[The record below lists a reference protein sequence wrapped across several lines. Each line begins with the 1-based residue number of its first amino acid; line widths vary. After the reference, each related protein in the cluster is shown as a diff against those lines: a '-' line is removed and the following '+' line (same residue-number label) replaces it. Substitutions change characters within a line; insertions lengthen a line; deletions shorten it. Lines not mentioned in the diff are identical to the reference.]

1 MAEPG
6 AAARSSAAATGFGPG
21 CAARVLEEAVWI
33 GEMSKPDYGAKVDVF
48 RRSPEA
54 GLEPVADLQG
64 VRLAHAVQTVIR
76 NWSPLSQNDAFIA
89 TAKGFLRSR
98 EIHDLYARPDR
109 TARSSVDL
117 LTRAARAAS
126 RRLRSIASPC
136 VMARV

>member
-1 MAEPG
+1 MARAG
-6 AAARSSAAATGFGPG
+6 AAACARATATGFGSG
-21 CAARVLEEAVWI
+21 CATRVLEEAVWV

-89 TAKGFLRSR
+89 TAKGLRVS
-98 EIHDLYARPDR
+98 PD
-109 TARSSVDL
+109 
-117 LTRAARAAS
+117 
-126 RRLRSIASPC
+126 
-136 VMARV
+136 